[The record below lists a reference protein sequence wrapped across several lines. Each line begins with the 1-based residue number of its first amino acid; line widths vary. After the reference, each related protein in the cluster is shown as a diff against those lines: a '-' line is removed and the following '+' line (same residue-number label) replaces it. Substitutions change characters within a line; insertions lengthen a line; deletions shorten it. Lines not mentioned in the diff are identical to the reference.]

1 MATQWFTYTG
11 SNPTNP
17 ASFTPAG
24 STPPTCSGAE
34 EQLCAIH
41 AEDDA
46 NKPVLDLSIALEMA
60 QALQNQVNTPNVKLK
75 SR

>member
-46 NKPVLDLSIALEMA
+46 NKPVLDLSIA
-60 QALQNQVNTPNVKLK
+60 
-75 SR
+75 